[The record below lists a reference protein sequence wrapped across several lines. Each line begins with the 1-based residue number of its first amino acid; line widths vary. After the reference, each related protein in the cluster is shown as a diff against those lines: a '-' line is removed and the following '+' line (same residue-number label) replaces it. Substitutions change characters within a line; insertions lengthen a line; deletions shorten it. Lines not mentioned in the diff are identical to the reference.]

1 LSDKKLRKQVMSIK
15 TDSKS
20 LEDSK
25 NPDTDSVFALY
36 KLIASKSEIA
46 EMRIKYEGGN
56 YGYGHAK
63 QELYE
68 LIIDKYAIIRE
79 RYSYF
84 MENKNEIDK
93 ALEIGALKARKVA
106 GDVLKRVRTKI
117 GY

>member
-1 LSDKKLRKQVMSIK
+1 MSIK

-20 LEDSK
+20 LEDKK
-25 NPDTDSVFALY
+25 NPDNDTIFALY
-36 KLIASKSEIA
+36 KLLASKSEIV

-68 LIIDKYAIIRE
+68 LILDKFAIIRE

-84 MENKNEIDK
+84 MENKNEIDR
-93 ALEIGALKARKVA
+93 ALDIGAQKARKVA
-106 GDVLKRVRTKI
+106 GEVLNRVRNKI